1 MPAQL
6 LLGGPDGRL
15 VDVSDRA
22 GAAWLVP
29 RMGRGLAVADLDND
43 GCQDVLIVSQD
54 QPMVYL
60 HNRTDGGHWL
70 TLSLEGRHSNRDAV
84 GAKVAVVA
92 GGRRLVARRLGG
104 GSYQSASD
112 PRLHFG
118 LGPAERVEAI
128 EVTWPSGRVDR
139 HRDLRSNAGYLLR
152 EGAEGPWPLD
162 GFTGGLRDKGR

>member
-43 GCQDVLIVSQD
+43 GRQDVLIISHG
-54 QPMVYL
+54 QPLAYL
-60 HNRTDGGHWL
+60 HNRSEGGRWL
-70 TLSLEGRHSNRDAV
+70 TLRLEGRGSNRDAV
-84 GAKVAVVA
+84 GAKVAVIA
-92 GGRRLVARRLGG
+92 GGRRLAARRVGG
-104 GSYQSASD
+104 GSYQSAAD

-118 LGPAERVEAI
+118 LGRADRVDEI

-139 HRDLRSNAGYLLR
+139 HRDLRPNAGYLLR
-152 EGAEGPWPLD
+152 EGGAAPGQLPMCP
-162 GFTGGLRDKGR
+162 